1 MSLIYKVREFKEVY
15 TSFTKDMESLA
26 EISSKTHDLR
36 SNKQQDYI
44 SRYALYI
51 ALLMIVPGVVSGVSD
66 NISIINIFLPSENS
80 QRQNPLI
87 LLYSIIPLILLAI
100 VIIVIYNITK
110 QKKDD

>member
-1 MSLIYKVREFKEVY
+1 MSLIYKVREFKELY

-26 EISSKTHDLR
+26 EISSKTHDLQ

-51 ALLMIVPGVVSGVSD
+51 ALLMVVPGVVSGVSD

-87 LLYSIIPLILLAI
+87 LIFSILLLISLAF
-100 VIIVIYNITK
+100 IIMIIYKITK
-110 QKKDD
+110 RKKDD